1 MYNEQFDRQKKKKKK
16 KETEA
21 AFSSI
26 MSAAKVLFGLIRNA
40 RKFQDILKVIEYTR
54 TF

>member
-1 MYNEQFDRQKKKKKK
+1 MNNLIGKKEKKR

-26 MSAAKVLFGLIRNA
+26 MSAAKVLFGLIRNV
-40 RKFQDILKVIEYTR
+40 RKFQDILKVVEYTR